1 MSNELIKK
9 HLSLDQR
16 FIKKIPYSSPLTDK
30 KELYSILTWWVRLS
44 GSSSTVGDLNGKKS
58 DPTPLVH
65 FKKGDIIFKI
75 HSDTTKDGV
84 KEFLKNKENP
94 WLLIENKN
102 GYKNLVTN
110 HINKKPIKGFYM
122 YRV

>member
-9 HLSLDQR
+9 HLSLDQK
-16 FIKKIPYSSPLTDK
+16 FIKKIPYSSPLADK
-30 KELYSILTWWVRLS
+30 NELYSILTWWVRLS
-44 GSSSTVGDLNGKKS
+44 DSNTVGDLNGKKS

-75 HSDTTKDGV
+75 HSDTTKGGV

-110 HINKKPIKGFYM
+110 YINKKPIKGFYM